1 MNMKKV
7 IGVPYLQLAGL
18 VERNGGFT
26 IQLVDDI
33 GIKVI
38 TSGYAVSDLKS
49 LEATFDKP
57 GDYAENIRDYVFANG
72 KILRDG
78 KHSLGAWVNPDNGT
92 LYLDVVRVFK
102 SAHFARKCAVAH
114 NQIAYFCLDT
124 FEELRV

>member
-7 IGVPYLQLAGL
+7 IGAPYLQLAAL

-38 TSGYAVSDLKS
+38 TAGYAVSDHKE
-49 LEATFDKP
+49 LEATFDKHP
-57 GDYAENIRDYVFANG
+57 VDCAENIRNYVRDKG
-72 KILRDG
+72 KLLRDG
-78 KHSLGAWVNPDNGT
+78 KHCLGAWVDNGI

-102 SAHFARKCAVAH
+102 SAHQAKKCAITH

-124 FEELRV
+124 LEELRV

>member
-1 MNMKKV
+1 MN
-7 IGVPYLQLAGL
+7 IGAPYLQLAGL

-38 TSGYAVSDLKS
+38 TSGYAVSDRKD
-49 LEATFDKP
+49 LEATFKYP
-57 GDYAENIRDYVFANG
+57 ADYAANIRDYVATNG

-78 KHSLGAWVNPDNGT
+78 RHCLGAWVDNGT

-102 SAHFARKCAVAH
+102 AAHHARKCAIEH

-124 FEELRV
+124 FEELRA